1 MHYDYDGEPTTVLT
15 FRNHLTFGMLAKET
29 SSLDSD
35 KCYWYSRED
44 LNNSNMM
51 NWAFRASAL
60 ASALGTLFGA
70 VNFIHS
76 LSLWCR
82 KVKRSSVRYLAFVSA
97 FCILCGIVTQLI
109 FYSGICMF
117 ETCQE
122 SPDGS
127 DITCVDSQCSFG
139 HGFYLS
145 MVAIFFWLIAV
156 FVLVYLLRESK
167 DQYRE
172 MKRLKSLREEE
183 MKRNAEIE
191 EGLND
196 SPRSYI

>member
-1 MHYDYDGEPTTVLT
+1 
-15 FRNHLTFGMLAKET
+15 
-29 SSLDSD
+29 
-35 KCYWYSRED
+35 
-44 LNNSNMM
+44 
-51 NWAFRASAL
+51 
-60 ASALGTLFGA
+60 
-70 VNFIHS
+70 
-76 LSLWCR
+76 
-82 KVKRSSVRYLAFVSA
+82 
-97 FCILCGIVTQLI
+97 
-109 FYSGICMF
+109 MF